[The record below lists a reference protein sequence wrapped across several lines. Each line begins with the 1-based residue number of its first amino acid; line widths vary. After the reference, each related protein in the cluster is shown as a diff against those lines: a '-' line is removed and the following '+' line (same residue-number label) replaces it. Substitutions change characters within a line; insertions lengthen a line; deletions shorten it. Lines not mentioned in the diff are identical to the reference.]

1 MNQLKMYRC
10 IRLMEFLQEK
20 SRPIYAIARYL
31 QVCERTV
38 YRYFKLFEALGYK
51 IEKDHYNKY
60 KLIK

>member
-1 MNQLKMYRC
+1 
-10 IRLMEFLQEK
+10 MEFLQEK